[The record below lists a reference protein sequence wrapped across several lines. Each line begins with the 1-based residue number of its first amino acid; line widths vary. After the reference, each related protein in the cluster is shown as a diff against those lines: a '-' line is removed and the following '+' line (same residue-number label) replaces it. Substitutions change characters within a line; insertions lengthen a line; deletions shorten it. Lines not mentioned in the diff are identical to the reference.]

1 MAESPLQILHKDST
15 YDSDIKTNQLAYT
28 ANGALTIQTGTHLLT
43 KAGVL
48 AATLAAP
55 STAQN
60 GTRLRII
67 STTAQAH
74 TVTQTT
80 PGFNN
85 GSTASDVATFG
96 GAIGDNMTVEA
107 YNGIWHVISLRN
119 VTLG

>member
-1 MAESPLQILHKDST
+1 MESPTYVLHKGST
-15 YDSDIKTNQLAYT
+15 YDSDIITNQLVYT

-55 STAQN
+55 STAQS
-60 GTRLRII
+60 GTRMRIV

-74 TVTQTT
+74 TITQTT

-85 GSTASDVATFG
+85 ASTAQDVATFG
-96 GAIGDNMTVEA
+96 GAVGDNITIEA
-107 YNGIWHVISLRN
+107 YNGIWYVMGTRN
-119 VTLG
+119 VTLA

>member
-1 MAESPLQILHKDST
+1 MAESPTLILHKGST
-15 YDSDIKTNQLAYT
+15 WDSDVKSNQLVYT

-60 GTRLRII
+60 GTRMRIM

-96 GAIGDNMTVEA
+96 GAIGDNFTIEA
-107 YNGIWHVISLRN
+107 YNGIWLVDKTTN
-119 VTLG
+119 VTIA

>member
-1 MAESPLQILHKDST
+1 MESPTLILHKGST
-15 YDSDIKTNQLAYT
+15 YNSDVLTNQIVYT

-60 GTRLRII
+60 GTRMTIV

-85 GSTASDVATFG
+85 GSTASDVGTFG
-96 GAIGDNMTVEA
+96 GAVGDNIIIEA
-107 YNGIWHVISLRN
+107 YNGIWHVISKTN
-119 VTLG
+119 VTLA

>member
-1 MAESPLQILHKDST
+1 MESQTYILHKNEC
-15 YDSDIKTNQLAYT
+15 YDSDFKTNQNAY
-28 ANGALTIQTGTHLLT
+28 GASGAITIQTGTVLLT
-43 KAGVL
+43 KAGVG
-48 AATLAAP
+48 AMTLAAP

-60 GTRLRII
+60 GTRLRIV

-96 GAIGDNMTVEA
+96 GAIGDNFMIEA
-107 YNGIWHVISLRN
+107 YNGVWYVLGLRN

>member
-15 YDSDIKTNQLAYT
+15 YDSDIKTNQLDYS
-28 ANGALTIQTGTHLLT
+28 ANGALTIQTGTHWLN

-60 GTRLRII
+60 GTRMRII
-67 STTAQAH
+67 SSTAQAH
-74 TVTQTT
+74 TITQTT

-85 GSTASDVATFG
+85 ASTSQDVATFG
-96 GAIGDNMTVEA
+96 GAIGDNISIEA
-107 YNGIWHVISLRN
+107 KGGIWYVMGTRN
-119 VTLG
+119 VTLA